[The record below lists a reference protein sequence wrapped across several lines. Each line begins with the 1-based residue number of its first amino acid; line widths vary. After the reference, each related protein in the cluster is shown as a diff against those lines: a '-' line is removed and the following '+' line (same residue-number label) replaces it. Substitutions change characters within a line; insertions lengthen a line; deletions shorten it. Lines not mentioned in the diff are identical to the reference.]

1 MTARIEAG
9 AVLLIGGAAV
19 AAVAIWKARAAAGA
33 VAEAVNPLSDQNLA
47 YRGASAVVEAVTGR
61 KGETLGTAL
70 HKAFNPAPPA
80 GALSDEFRLVGAV
93 PVHRSAGLTGVRWR
107 VFVGGR
113 WIDGPTPTAAA
124 WNAARPLQPGFAARA
139 ARGLPY

>member
-1 MTARIEAG
+1 MKARIDAG

-19 AAVAIWKARAAAGA
+19 AALAIWKAREAAAGA
-33 VAEAVNPLSDQNLA
+33 VAAVNPLNENNIANRAANWITQT
-47 YRGASAVVEAVTGR
+47 VTGD
-61 KGETLGTAL
+61 KNATVGTAIHAAL
-70 HKAFNPAPPA
+70 NPAPA

-124 WNAARPLQPGFAARA
+124 WMAARPLAPGFADRAR
-139 ARGLPY
+139 RGLPL